1 MIWSKRETVEALRR
15 IAAIAEDGSHVAP
28 DEYREQ
34 FAELRLDVNAILALN
49 EERAAEALRIKR
61 EMVQEA
67 FLRAV
72 GEGWTKFYF
81 WLDPEKPDD
90 KVIAMKCGPVA
101 PEGVEHEVYDV
112 AAIEAAIDNKRDA
125 LAGKAK
131 T

>member
-49 EERAAEALRIKR
+49 E
-61 EMVQEA
+61 
-67 FLRAV
+67 
-72 GEGWTKFYF
+72 
-81 WLDPEKPDD
+81 
-90 KVIAMKCGPVA
+90 
-101 PEGVEHEVYDV
+101 
-112 AAIEAAIDNKRDA
+112 AAIDNKRDA